1 MTHFAIRS
9 LFLGGLVLGLVGHMD
24 NPSALFGEKAGAIL
38 REAALRC
45 SAARASCQIAG
56 IELGG
61 DGQSVAGA
69 LIAGSSKVKASDMLK
84 GLRLPK
90 VLTLLDERVVP
101 ETLVNAAHSQLGHWA
116 GDATRKLMSSRSAS
130 AARALN

>member
-9 LFLGGLVLGLVGHMD
+9 LFLGGLVLGLVGHLE
-24 NPSALFGEKAGAIL
+24 NPSVLFGETAGAIL

-45 SAARASCQIAG
+45 SASRAACQIAG

-69 LIAGSSKVKASDMLK
+69 LIAASD
-84 GLRLPK
+84 GAQADAVLRDLRSPA
-90 VLTLLDERVVP
+90 VLALLDQRIVP

-116 GDATRKLMSSRSAS
+116 GVATEKLMTSPSAS
-130 AARALN
+130 AERALN